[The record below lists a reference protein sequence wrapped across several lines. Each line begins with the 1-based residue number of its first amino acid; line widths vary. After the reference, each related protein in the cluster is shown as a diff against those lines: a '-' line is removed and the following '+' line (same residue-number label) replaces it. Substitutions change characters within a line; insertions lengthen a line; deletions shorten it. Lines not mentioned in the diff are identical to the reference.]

1 MAQSVDKPPDSG
13 VISLPTVD
21 AGMNRIAPTATTPKD
36 QKAPVMLR
44 PGERRKRNQDEEDEI
59 LQRARKRFDRCVQ
72 AESDNRRAGLEDDK
86 FYAGEQWDSSVI
98 ADRNQ
103 ANRPIL
109 TINKLPTFVHQ
120 VTNDQRQNRPAININ
135 PVGDRGDPEVAKM
148 YRGMIRQIERAS
160 FADIAYDT
168 AFESAA
174 RKGWGYWRVLTE
186 FESQKSFN
194 LVIRIAR
201 IRNAYTVY
209 LDPNHQ
215 EPDGSDAK
223 YGFITELIPRSDFE
237 DMWPDADPMPWTQG
251 GVGDAYKNWILQH
264 EVRIAEYFE
273 LETEKRTLVMLS
285 NGHVGWK
292 DELSEFAKMAF
303 EIEAEREADCPRVD
317 WYKITAREIV
327 EENDWPGKWIPIIKV
342 IGDEI
347 DIEGK
352 VKLWG
357 IVRMAK
363 DPQRMYNY
371 WKTTETELV
380 ALQPRAKW
388 LVAEGQI
395 EGYEDQWKQA
405 NNNAYPYLQ
414 YKPTTL
420 GNALAP
426 PPMRQQPEAIPAS
439 VVGAASAAAQDMM
452 ATTGIRFDATLGE
465 RVYDES
471 GRALRELRERGD
483 LGSFHLTDNLAR
495 SLRHCGEIML
505 DLIPKI
511 YDTKRVATILRED
524 DAEERVQL
532 DPNSPRPYREGRD
545 PQTGK
550 ALKIFN
556 PTVGEYGVTVTVG
569 PSYATKRI
577 EAAESMMD
585 FVRALPAAAPL
596 IMDLIAKNADWPGG
610 EEMATRLAKALPPG
624 LITPDMKDVPP
635 QVQAVVQQ
643 LQQQLQAMSQER
655 QQLVAALT
663 NQQADRA
670 QRQDKIDKEFE
681 AKLLAIVQ
689 KAEQSFNAHVGSQL
703 KDLAEGVNLLRQ
715 TMTMPTQGLANNG

>member
-168 AFESAA
+168 AFDSAA
-174 RKGWGYWRVLTE
+174 RKGWGYWRILTE
-186 FESQKSFN
+186 YESQKSFN

-264 EVRIAEYFE
+264 EVRIAVYFE